1 MPILSDSQL
10 ARLADQ
16 IKSWGKALGFQQV
29 GISDVHL
36 DEAEQ
41 QLHDWLAKGLHGE
54 MDYMAKH
61 GTRRSR
67 PAELE
72 PGTRRVISVRMD
84 YLPDASDMQANLG
97 DAQRSYISR
106 YALGRDYHKLMR
118 NRLQKLAD
126 QISHEIGAFG
136 YRAFVDSA
144 PVLEK
149 AIAAKAGLGWVGKHS
164 NLLNSEAGSWFFLGE
179 LYTDLALPVDN
190 RTTDHCGTCTT
201 CLDVCPTRAI
211 IAPYI
216 VDARRCISYLTI
228 ELHGAIPVEL
238 RPLIGNRI
246 YGCDDCQLYCPW
258 NRFAELTTETDFQ
271 PRHQLDEL
279 GLIDA
284 FSWDEETFLTRTEGS
299 AIRRIGHERWLRNI
313 AVALGNAPP
322 ATPII
327 TALKSRADHPSALV
341 REHVGWALSRQIR

>member
-54 MDYMAKH
+54 MDYMPKH

-84 YLPDASDMQANLG
+84 YLPDANDMQANLG

-126 QISHEIGAFG
+126 QISHEIGEFG

-179 LYTDLALPVDN
+179 LYTDLALPVMEFHPWAWAFFLVFIVLTSFAILN
-190 RTTDHCGTCTT
+190 
-201 CLDVCPTRAI
+201 LFIAI
-211 IAPYI
+211 I
-216 VDARRCISYLTI
+216 VDSLQSKHFDAEEERDA
-228 ELHGAIPVEL
+228 EVGEDVVEL
-238 RPLIGNRI
+238 
-246 YGCDDCQLYCPW
+246 Q
-258 NRFAELTTETDFQ
+258 AEIAGLRDQSAALTALVQ
-271 PRHQLDEL
+271 R
-279 GLIDA
+279 
-284 FSWDEETFLTRTEGS
+284 
-299 AIRRIGHERWLRNI
+299 
-313 AVALGNAPP
+313 ALGSP
-322 ATPII
+322 A
-327 TALKSRADHPSALV
+327 AEGESASSASKASDKS
-341 REHVGWALSRQIR
+341 E